1 MNRLLSTIV
10 SLLLTIFFVCI
21 MFFVM
26 ISGMNIFESDNG
38 STAMVFTIIDSLI
51 LIGLVG
57 LGKPVSKAIG
67 VGMFAPITAAA
78 IVYTIVAMASTLLL
92 AGCLS
97 SFFFTLVKLVLLF
110 IFLCV
115 VIPLAVSGKNNKRDE
130 DTRPE
135 IRKHN
140 MD

>member
-1 MNRLLSTIV
+1 
-10 SLLLTIFFVCI
+10 